1 MCEGRD
7 SDLHSVTAS
16 RFILKE
22 MLHLKGALIDF
33 DERTPIVESHSEGV
47 K

>member
-7 SDLHSVTAS
+7 SDLDSVAVS
-16 RFILKE
+16 HFILRE
-22 MLHLKGALIDF
+22 MLHLKGAGIHF
-33 DERTPIVESHSEGV
+33 DERMPIVESHSEGV